1 MAKAKRIPAHDSLVR
16 NVFGRRNAVAVLLR
30 RVLHPDLLPYVD
42 FRSLR
47 PGPTAHTDDRLGTR
61 HTDLCFIVDLVH
73 RGRRY
78 PLHLLLEHQ
87 SNPAR
92 RMPWRVHVYVGDH
105 WRRCIKDHPGPPYT
119 LPFVLPILLTQHPAR
134 NTPCRLTSILV
145 MPSELRRLLGNPVE
159 LALVVDD
166 FSGSVLDDTADPA
179 TLALVEL
186 ARAFLHAYKNPR
198 SLTKARMATLATQL
212 DILLAHNSPDPDS
225 ESCGRDDVGAL
236 CKYVIEVFDEGS
248 PLRAMLSKA
257 VSQPVREVYMTIKEA
272 LLAEGE
278 KRGLAKGE
286 KRGLAKGEKRGLAEG
301 EKRGLA
307 KGEKRGLAKGRARS
321 VLELLEAR
329 SVPIPTPVR
338 KRVLS
343 TRDEPLL
350 QRWLALALTV
360 SAAEQI
366 FDTIPARAS

>member
-1 MAKAKRIPAHDSLVR
+1 
-16 NVFGRRNAVAVLLR
+16 
-30 RVLHPDLLPYVD
+30 
-42 FRSLR
+42 
-47 PGPTAHTDDRLGTR
+47 
-61 HTDLCFIVDLVH
+61 
-73 RGRRY
+73 
-78 PLHLLLEHQ
+78 
-87 SNPAR
+87 
-92 RMPWRVHVYVGDH
+92 
-105 WRRCIKDHPGPPYT
+105 
-119 LPFVLPILLTQHPAR
+119 
-134 NTPCRLTSILV
+134 
-145 MPSELRRLLGNPVE
+145 
-159 LALVVDD
+159 
-166 FSGSVLDDTADPA
+166 
-179 TLALVEL
+179 
-186 ARAFLHAYKNPR
+186 
-198 SLTKARMATLATQL
+198 
-212 DILLAHNSPDPDS
+212 
-225 ESCGRDDVGAL
+225 
-236 CKYVIEVFDEGS
+236 
-248 PLRAMLSKA
+248 MLSKA